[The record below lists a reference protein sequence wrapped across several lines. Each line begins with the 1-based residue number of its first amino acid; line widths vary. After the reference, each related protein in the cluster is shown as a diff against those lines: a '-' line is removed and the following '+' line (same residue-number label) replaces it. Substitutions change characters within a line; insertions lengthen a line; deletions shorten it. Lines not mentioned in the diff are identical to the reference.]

1 MNIPAWGHKGPG
13 SSRAGGS
20 LADPPISQMGKL
32 RPEVGANC
40 PGLGASLRRA
50 SPLLPGTARLCWNTL
65 GSKGRVRREPRVPQ
79 TERSFRKFLG
89 CEILGAGEAP
99 DWPATLADSGPLRL
113 SSLRCRRSQLVWKRA
128 EAPCSASVRGLSGP
142 GPIHTGAGA
151 PLGGWLVCRSHL
163 HSSWEGLSTWRP
175 PLRQQGLFSDL
186 FPAEDSVYQ

>member
-1 MNIPAWGHKGPG
+1 MSIPACWIRGHKGPG
-13 SSRAGGS
+13 SSGAGGS

-40 PGLGASLRRA
+40 PALGGSLRRA
-50 SPLLPGTARLCWNTL
+50 SPLLPGTARPCWNTL
-65 GSKGRVRREPRVPQ
+65 GSKGRVRREPRVSQ

-128 EAPCSASVRGLSGP
+128 EAPCSASVRGLSGRVP
-142 GPIHTGAGA
+142 STPEQGPHLA
-151 PLGGWLVCRSHL
+151 GGWSAAHICTAAGR
-163 HSSWEGLSTWRP
+163 
-175 PLRQQGLFSDL
+175 
-186 FPAEDSVYQ
+186 A